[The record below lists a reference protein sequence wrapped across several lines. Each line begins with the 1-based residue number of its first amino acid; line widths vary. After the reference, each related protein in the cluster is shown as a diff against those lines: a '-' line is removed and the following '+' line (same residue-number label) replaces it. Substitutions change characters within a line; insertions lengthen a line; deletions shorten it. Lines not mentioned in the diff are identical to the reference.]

1 MTELPTII
9 NSGEEPFLLSLFPIL
24 LENMEHTDMVKAI
37 SRVCCMTE
45 GLFDNRKRGN
55 ASPVALSPV
64 EKEFVT
70 ISSNWNDEKTIFNE
84 FSSVQDL
91 LFPLAN
97 FIPSSTSRE
106 EAIQSMNSCLQSIIH
121 YSSFL
126 LNPSLLQ
133 SSLLLYTEFV
143 VKSFEK

>member
-9 NSGEEPFLLSLFPIL
+9 NSGEDSFLLSLIPIL
-24 LENMEHTDMVKAI
+24 LENMEQTEMVKAI
-37 SRVCCMTE
+37 SKVCCMTE
-45 GLFDNRKRGN
+45 GLFDNRKRGDV
-55 ASPVALSPV
+55 SPVTLSPV

-70 ISSNWNDEKTIFNE
+70 ITSNWGDEKIIFNE

-97 FIPSSTSRE
+97 FMPSSTSRE
-106 EAIQSMNSCLQSIIH
+106 EAIQSMNNCLQSIIH

-126 LNPSLLQ
+126 LNPSMLQ
-133 SSLLLYTEFV
+133 NSLLLYTEFV